1 MKRYI
6 DVITG
11 RKCALS
17 ALASLIFAF
26 AAQADA
32 PLTFASLDGNLLL
45 GLLLI

>member
-1 MKRYI
+1 MSI
-6 DVITG
+6 DVEHTA
-11 RKCALS
+11 RFS
-17 ALASLIFAF
+17 F